1 MADDYERLADKTELS
16 HEEALALK
24 EELRKRDE
32 DGELAADLVHPAR
45 WHVVSRM
52 DSFAAASFLNTSPLT
67 RPGEG
72 MVSNRSDGMVDI
84 YWFAPV

>member
-1 MADDYERLADKTELS
+1 MADDYERLVEKTELS

-24 EELRKRDE
+24 EEMRKRE
-32 DGELAADLVHPAR
+32 EYGELAADLVHPAR

-52 DSFAAASFLNTSPLT
+52 DAFAAASFLNTSPLT

-72 MVSNRSDGMVDI
+72 MVSNRPDGMVDI